1 MHGNVVAVGYSKWE
15 PYLLSSQH
23 DSSLSGFFFPK
34 QGFFAKQIHCLEF
47 SWTKQAT
54 MFSFRCGGCCY
65 VVAKSD
71 VCVDSTLFVKS

>member
-1 MHGNVVAVGYSKWE
+1 MHGNVVAVGYSKWVGI
-15 PYLLSSQH
+15 YYQVNMTVRWAA
-23 DSSLSGFFFPK
+23 FFPK

-71 VCVDSTLFVKS
+71 VCVDST